1 MVYKVGTQSSVLIKQ
16 GVLIFESSFK
26 RGSTVLPV
34 LVGFDVTNF
43 IPNRN
48 FVSVLLI
55 NELPLFTKFVGVE
68 LPSCGFRHLSFPD
81 PR

>member
-68 LPSCGFRHLSFPD
+68 LPSCGFRPLSFPD
-81 PR
+81 TR